1 MENSP
6 TNNPL
11 RQHLAQQWPAPNA
24 GRFAVEV
31 GFSGGLDSVVLL
43 HLLCSLRNELPLELS
58 AVHVHHGLDA
68 PADQWA
74 EFCRECCARWQ
85 VPLRIERVQVQFGKL
100 GLEAAARAERYR
112 CFAQS
117 RADALAL
124 AHHADDQAETLL
136 LAALRGGGLRALS
149 AMPALRALNERVS
162 LWRPFLAVP
171 RA

>member
-11 RQHLAQQWPAPNA
+11 QQHLAQQWPAPNA

-58 AVHVHHGLDA
+58 AVHVHHGLDT

-74 EFCRECCARWQ
+74 EFCRELCAQWQ
-85 VPLRIERVQVQFGKL
+85 VPLRIERVQVEFGRL

-117 RADALAL
+117 TADAVAL
-124 AHHADDQAETLL
+124 AHHADDQTETLL
-136 LAALRGGGLRALS
+136 LATLRGGGLRALS
-149 AMPALRALNERVS
+149 AMPALRALNESVS
-162 LWRPFLAVP
+162 LWRPL
-171 RA
+171 